1 MYPAA
6 FDYHAPKNV
15 KEALGLLGKLKD
27 DAKILAGGHSLIP
40 MMKLRLAQPKH
51 LIDLGK
57 VPGLSGIKADGKAL
71 VIGAMTTHWEGESSS
86 AVKSKLP
93 VLAEVAS
100 VIGDPAVR
108 NKGTIGGSLAH
119 ADPAADWPAAMIAL
133 GAEMVCEGPK
143 GKRKVGVDQWFL
155 GLMATA
161 LKEREILVQVRVP
174 LLPAGSGA
182 AYMKFPHPASR
193 FAVVGACAALTLDK
207 QGVCSKAGVGV
218 TVGGRGGGT
227 GPRPPPGRRLPGGAD
242 AAGALHGSAQDRGYR
257 SPRGI
262 RPPYGTPEAA
272 PPARGQAGRA
282 LGGRRP
288 PASRRGRR
296 RRHGPRRLRGSG
308 RAGRAR
314 GALRREPTAPGWT
327 GELDRRRRR
336 GAQAVDAR
344 GADRARRP
352 AEDA

>member
-71 VIGAMTTHWEGESSS
+71 AIGAMTTHWEIESSS

-161 LKEREILVQVRVP
+161 LKERELLAQVRVP

-193 FAVVGACAALTLDK
+193 FAVVGVCAAVTLDK
-207 QGVCSKAGVGV
+207 QGVCTKAGVGV
-218 TVGGRGGGT
+218 TGAGTKAVRAKGVEAALVGK
-227 GPRPPPGRRLPGGAD
+227 RLDPAAIEAAAQKAAD
-242 AAGALHGSAQDRGYR
+242 GVDVQADLQGSVEYKSHLCRVFAKRAITEAVKRAGA
-257 SPRGI
+257 
-262 RPPYGTPEAA
+262 
-272 PPARGQAGRA
+272 
-282 LGGRRP
+282 
-288 PASRRGRR
+288 
-296 RRHGPRRLRGSG
+296 
-308 RAGRAR
+308 
-314 GALRREPTAPGWT
+314 
-327 GELDRRRRR
+327 
-336 GAQAVDAR
+336 
-344 GADRARRP
+344 
-352 AEDA
+352 